1 MNTQA
6 IFIVAV
12 TAAVGVFSSSPGTA
26 QPAAAESIKVLH
38 QFGECVVQHNRYLA
52 ERILRTVP
60 NSTEEHDL
68 VQEIAIDSCL
78 EEGELEFHA
87 PLLRGVVAE
96 VLFKS
101 DFKAVGAPPLHKTA
115 PVFAA
120 LTDQETQKLGPE
132 AKARLVLLQVA
143 TCVVRTDP
151 DDVTSLFQTPPR
163 SPAEDA
169 AIAKISPRLSACLN
183 AGNSFTIVLVQL
195 RGALAEAAYR
205 VSENDANRVAVA
217 K

>member
-1 MNTQA
+1 MNTQT
-6 IFIVAV
+6 ISIVAAV
-12 TAAVGVFSSSPGTA
+12 AVVGVFSPSPGTA
-26 QPAAAESIKVLH
+26 QPAAAESIKVFH

-60 NSTEEHDL
+60 NSVEEHDF
-68 VQEIAIDSCL
+68 VQESATDSCL
-78 EEGELEFHA
+78 QEGQLGFHA

-96 VLFKS
+96 ALFKS
-101 DFKAVGAPPLHKTA
+101 DFKAVDAPPLRKPA

-120 LTDQETQKLGPE
+120 LTDEEAQKIGPE
-132 AKARLVLLQVA
+132 AQARLGLLQVA
-143 TCVVRTDP
+143 TCVVRADP
-151 DDVTSLFQTPPR
+151 GDVTSLFQTAPR

-169 AIAKISPRLSACLN
+169 TIAKISPHLSACLN
-183 AGNSFTIVLVQL
+183 AGISFTIVPVQL

-205 VSENDANRVAVA
+205 VSENDANRVAVT